1 MERILLRNGI
11 PEPMPRIEGTYLYQT
26 LHVRGRR
33 PLWLDRHTELLAR
46 NIQELFGLRW
56 APDLRRLEAE
66 IAALLDAN
74 RHPVAGSSFVRM
86 AFTPAGDLLL
96 IPGAVSFYVAAA
108 RCGCR
113 ELRRSLPRIP
123 HLGTRSSLHAG
134 FAGSGDGGQPGGG
147 SGH

>member
-56 APDLRRLEAE
+56 TPDLRRLEAQ
-66 IAALLDAN
+66 IATLLDAN
-74 RHPVAGSSFVRM
+74 RHPVAGSSFVRRKR
-86 AFTPAGDLLL
+86 AL
-96 IPGAVSFYVAAA
+96 
-108 RCGCR
+108 
-113 ELRRSLPRIP
+113 E
-123 HLGTRSSLHAG
+123 HLVVIFVQETYETN
-134 FAGSGDGGQPGGG
+134 QIT
-147 SGH
+147 

>member
-56 APDLRRLEAE
+56 APDLRRLEAQ
-66 IAALLDAN
+66 IATLLDAN
-74 RHPVAGSSFVRM
+74 RHQALNRRCRLQHAVDFIGAQIDHGSLCLVED
-86 AFTPAGDLLL
+86 P
-96 IPGAVSFYVAAA
+96 
-108 RCGCR
+108 
-113 ELRRSLPRIP
+113 ELALKIILEGRVL
-123 HLGTRSSLHAG
+123 
-134 FAGSGDGGQPGGG
+134 DG
-147 SGH
+147 

>member
-66 IAALLDAN
+66 IAVTPSQALRSYAWPS
-74 RHPVAGSSFVRM
+74 H
-86 AFTPAGDLLL
+86 
-96 IPGAVSFYVAAA
+96 
-108 RCGCR
+108 
-113 ELRRSLPRIP
+113 RRA
-123 HLGTRSSLHAG
+123 TCC
-134 FAGSGDGGQPGGG
+134 
-147 SGH
+147 

>member
-66 IAALLDAN
+66 IAPCSTPTVTPSQALRSYAWPS
-74 RHPVAGSSFVRM
+74 H
-86 AFTPAGDLLL
+86 
-96 IPGAVSFYVAAA
+96 
-108 RCGCR
+108 
-113 ELRRSLPRIP
+113 RRA
-123 HLGTRSSLHAG
+123 TCC
-134 FAGSGDGGQPGGG
+134 
-147 SGH
+147 

>member
-96 IPGAVSFYVAAA
+96 IPGAVSLYD
-108 RCGCR
+108 GR

>member
-86 AFTPAGDLLL
+86 VFRILGLLREYDAKSKGMNAGGAPDGELLRELLL
-96 IPGAVSFYVAAA
+96 KIF
-108 RCGCR
+108 
-113 ELRRSLPRIP
+113 L
-123 HLGTRSSLHAG
+123 
-134 FAGSGDGGQPGGG
+134 Q
-147 SGH
+147 